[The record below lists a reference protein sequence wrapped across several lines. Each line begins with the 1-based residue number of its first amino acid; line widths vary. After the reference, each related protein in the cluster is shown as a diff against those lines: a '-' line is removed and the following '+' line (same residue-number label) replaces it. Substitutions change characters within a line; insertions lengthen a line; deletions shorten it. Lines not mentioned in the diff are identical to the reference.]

1 MKPVRRLLV
10 ANRGEIAVRILRA
23 CESLGIESVV
33 IVSQADRDSLPA
45 RMAGRAICIGPAAA
59 RDSYL
64 KIDSVVHAAIATG
77 CDALHP
83 GYGFLAEQPKLA
95 KACED
100 NGVVFVGPRSET
112 VHRMGNK
119 LEARQIAEQCGVP
132 LLPGSKSIESAAR
145 AVEIAQA
152 IGYPVL
158 LKAAAGGGGRG
169 MKVAHD
175 ADAVRS
181 GFETASAEARA
192 AFGDATL
199 YMERFVANARHV
211 EVQVLGDRAGNVIH
225 LGERDCSVQR
235 RYQKIIEES
244 PAPLIAT
251 ELRDRI
257 RAAAVKLAREVG
269 YESAG
274 TLEFLVD
281 AAAGEFYFLE
291 MNTRIQ
297 VEHPVT
303 EMVSGVDIVKEQIA
317 IASGRPLSVAQSTVS
332 LTGHAIEARVNAESP
347 AHGFRPSPGRLAE
360 WVAPDG
366 PGIRVD
372 THCYPG
378 YLVPPYYDSLL
389 AKVIAHGADREQAI
403 ERLSQALDQF
413 VILGVDTTIPFVRRL
428 LGEPVFR
435 AGRMHTRWAEDV
447 LAGDAA

>member
-95 KACED
+95 QACED

-132 LLPGSKSIESAAR
+132 LLPGSKSVESAAR

-175 ADAVRS
+175 ADAVLS

-244 PAPLIAT
+244 PAPLIADD
-251 ELRDRI
+251 LRKRI

-317 IASGRPLSVAQSTVS
+317 IASGRPLSVAQSAVS
-332 LTGHAIEARVNAESP
+332 ITGHAIEARVNAESP

-360 WVAPDG
+360 WAAPEG

-389 AKVIAHGADREQAI
+389 AKVIAYGADREQAI

-413 VILGVDTTIPFVRRL
+413 VIRGVDTTIPFVRRL

-435 AGRMHTRWAEDV
+435 AARMHTRWAEDV